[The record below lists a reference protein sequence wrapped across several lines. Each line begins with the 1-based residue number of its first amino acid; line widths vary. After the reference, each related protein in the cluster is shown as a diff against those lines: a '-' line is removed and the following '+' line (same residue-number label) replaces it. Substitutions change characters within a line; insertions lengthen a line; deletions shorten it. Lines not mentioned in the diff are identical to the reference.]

1 MIIQNNIFIE
11 YWSKYTLFW
20 LIETLNSVLCLIQ
33 EVFGSFSTFR
43 KVRHPCPMVLPLQ
56 SLLLGWPVLLLQ
68 VKQQHG
74 QRTALYQHHAEK
86 RPCLLR
92 QQGQRYRTYHKSGC
106 FKRWSLPLHFSL
118 TPQSTFNF
126 LSPVSLIYRLFLS
139 LCTSQ
144 ARAVSHLRQAR
155 TSQSSRWELPYT
167 ASARSMVTGWLLKTL
182 IFPSMKAMSPPC
194 LVTMELARPPPC
206 TWLTVVLVSVGS
218 ACSKMSAVRPSM
230 YCLNL
235 ICASL

>member
-1 MIIQNNIFIE
+1 MIIQNNIILIIDFTPI
-11 YWSKYTLFW
+11 WSKYITLFL
-20 LIETLNSVLCLIQ
+20 LIKTLNSVFFKKI
-33 EVFGSFSTFR
+33 FGSFSTFR
-43 KVRHPCPMVLPLQ
+43 KLRHPCPMVLPLQ

-68 VKQQHG
+68 VKQQSG
-74 QRTALYQHHAEK
+74 QRTALHQHHAEK

-92 QQGQRYRTYHKSGC
+92 QQGQRYRTNHRQAVLKDEVSPYI
-106 FKRWSLPLHFSL
+106 FSL
-118 TPQSTFNF
+118 TPHSTFNS
-126 LSPVSLIYRLFLS
+126 LSPVSLIYRLLLS

-144 ARAVSHLRQAR
+144 ARALSHLRQAR

-206 TWLTVVLVSVGS
+206 TWLTVVLVSTGS
-218 ACSKMSAVRPSM
+218 ACSKMSAVRPSIFCM
-230 YCLNL
+230 
-235 ICASL
+235 